1 MGEVNFPEQTPLYH
15 ALHAD
20 RYARRDLIERVERIT
35 RRKLIVYFTNISHPQ
50 SAISKDDI
58 ETFQEMIYDC
68 IKSKRKSIDLI
79 LQSGGGDIDS
89 AEKIVTLIR
98 RQIQSLRVIVT
109 ERAKSAATLIALASN
124 EIVMSDTSE
133 LGPIDPQIVI
143 PTPTGRMMYPAQS
156 FLDGLRRIMDET
168 QQAGALNPVYFPIL
182 SNLNPALIDFCV
194 KAIERSKQFARN
206 WLEQCMC
213 HQNPNKAEQIASQL
227 CDAQRYASHGAVIDW
242 KEAKALGLKVRYV
255 RPTDRFWEAV
265 WRLHTAYEVF
275 VRRQQIAKVYETSRV
290 SIL

>member
-1 MGEVNFPEQTPLYH
+1 VGEVNFPEQTPLYH

-20 RYARRDLIERVERIT
+20 RYARRNLIEQVEQIT
-35 RRKLIVYFTNISHPQ
+35 KRKLIVYFANISHPQ
-50 SAISKDDI
+50 STIGKDDI
-58 ETFQEMIYDC
+58 EPFQEMIYDC
-68 IKSKRKSIDLI
+68 IKSKKKGIDLF

-98 RQIQSLRVIVT
+98 RQVQTLRVIVA
-109 ERAKSAATLIALASN
+109 ERAKSAATLIALASD
-124 EIVMSDTSE
+124 EIVMGDTSE

-143 PTPTGRMMYPAQS
+143 PTPTGHMMYPAQS

-168 QQAGALNPVYFPIL
+168 QQVGMLNPVYYPIL

-206 WLEQCMC
+206 WLEQYMC
-213 HQNPNKAEQIASQL
+213 KQDPSKAEQIASQL

-242 KEAKALGLKVRYV
+242 KEAEALGLKVRYV
-255 RPTDRFWEAV
+255 PPTNQLWEAI
-265 WRLHTAYEVF
+265 WRLHTSYEVF
-275 VRRQQIAKVYETSRV
+275 VRRQQIPKVYETSRV